1 MLGFG
6 QWAGLERLGVL
17 LAAAP
22 LAGSPLA
29 TPAPEFPFWQHLFKV
44 MAVLSGM
51 LGVLV
56 LVLYLWKR
64 VGASARVSTPFI
76 KVLATHYLA
85 PKKALIMV
93 AVGKERFLLAS
104 TAEQLTLVTPLAPDN
119 VGAPGEA
126 APMSSKEALGSG
138 GEGNP

>member
-1 MLGFG
+1 MLALGAWTDLLKVGNFLAETPVAAG
-6 QWAGLERLGVL
+6 QLMV
-17 LAAAP
+17 
-22 LAGSPLA
+22 S
-29 TPAPEFPFWQHLFKV
+29 APEFPFWQHFFKV

-51 LGVLV
+51 LGVLI
-56 LVLYLWKR
+56 LGLYLWKR
-64 VGASARVSTPFI
+64 LGSAPRGTTPFI

-104 TAEQLTLVTPLAPDN
+104 TAEQLSLVTSLAPDQ
-119 VGAPGEA
+119 VSDPGESA
-126 APMSSKEALGSG
+126 AASSPGSLRRD